1 MKYLLLIAWLLV
13 TSTTIYGQSYR
24 NAGNYNRIGLQG
36 KVALMDIDTKNFDVQ
51 GDTGFL
57 AGFTTRGN
65 VYNNWGMVYGIDLLS
80 TAVTVQTSALDQLTS
95 EDTQYNIIGAQ
106 LNLLLSY
113 NLIANH
119 LAVDLGPAL
128 LVNSKMKLDNSRQN
142 TNIVSGYN
150 TLTASDIQEI
160 SRVNGFG
167 IIGLTGGF
175 EHVRLTLQYQYGFT
189 NILNNLNEQN
199 LVIDDNE
206 RDFKGNA
213 SIIAAG
219 VVFYL

>member
-1 MKYLLLIAWLLV
+1 MKYYISLICLLV
-13 TSTTIYGQSYR
+13 VSFTSSAQSYR
-24 NAGNYNRIGLQG
+24 NSGNYNRIGLQG
-36 KVALMDIDTKNFDVQ
+36 KVALMDIETKNFDIQ

-65 VYNNWGMVYGIDLLS
+65 VYNNWGVVYGIDLLS

-128 LVNSKMKLDNSRQN
+128 LINSKMKLDNSRQS
-142 TNIVSGYN
+142 TNIVSGY
-150 TLTASDIQEI
+150 TTVTASDIQEI

-189 NILNNLNEQN
+189 NILNNLNDQN
-199 LVIDDNE
+199 LVIDNNA

>member
-128 LVNSKMKLDNSRQN
+128 LINSKMKLDNSRQN

>member
-1 MKYLLLIAWLLV
+1 M
-13 TSTTIYGQSYR
+13 
-24 NAGNYNRIGLQG
+24 
-36 KVALMDIDTKNFDVQ
+36 
-51 GDTGFL
+51 
-57 AGFTTRGN
+57 
-65 VYNNWGMVYGIDLLS
+65 
-80 TAVTVQTSALDQLTS
+80 
-95 EDTQYNIIGAQ
+95 
-106 LNLLLSY
+106 LSY

-128 LVNSKMKLDNSRQN
+128 LINSKMKLDNSRQN

>member
-1 MKYLLLIAWLLV
+1 MKYLSLLVLLIV
-13 TSTTIYGQSYR
+13 TSTVMYAQSYKS
-24 NAGNYNRIGLQG
+24 NGNYNRIGLQG
-36 KVALMDIDTKNFDVQ
+36 KVALIDLDTKNFDVQ
-51 GDTGFL
+51 GETGFL

-65 VYNNWGMVYGIDLLS
+65 VYNNWGMVYGIDFLS
-80 TAVTVQTSALDQLTS
+80 TAVTVQTTSLDQLTS

-119 LAVDLGPAL
+119 LAVDIGPAL
-128 LVNSKMKLDNSRQN
+128 LINSKMKLDNSSQS
-142 TNIVSGYN
+142 TNIVNGYT

-167 IIGLTGGF
+167 VIGLTGGF
-175 EHVRLTLQYQYGFT
+175 EHVRLSLQYQYGFT
-189 NILNNLNEQN
+189 NILNNLNNQN
-199 LVIDDNE
+199 LVNDNNV
-206 RDFKGNA
+206 RGFKGNA

>member
-1 MKYLLLIAWLLV
+1 MNYLLLIAWLLV

-36 KVALMDIDTKNFDVQ
+36 KIALMDIDTKNFDVQ
-51 GDTGFL
+51 GETGFL

-80 TAVTVQTSALDQLTS
+80 TAVTVQTTALDQLTS